1 MKSLLVIIIYS
12 IFLGCS
18 SGKQPNQSED
28 TTLIDTLEPDGTI
41 TDTTEI
47 TPSSQPAKEIK
58 TFKGLYTLGDEVN
71 TFRDCNTGKVYWV
84 EDESKKLTAAYQK
97 TKVFLSYP
105 YESVYAEL
113 KGYLKGKSNIGYAEE
128 YENVLLVTNVGVV
141 KQKSFRTECYNYE
154 FVCLGNEPFWSL
166 DINPQEQ
173 LLVLKDVGSEQTFV
187 FPYKAGKSSGNTI
200 TYATTNDKKESL
212 KAIITK
218 ETCSD
223 GMSDRTYNYSAQI
236 SFNGKLLKGCAIKKG
251 EKFPINQ

>member
-1 MKSLLVIIIYS
+1 MKILSLIVLLF
-12 IFLGCS
+12 FLGCS

-28 TTLIDTLEPDGTI
+28 TTLIDTVEPDGTI
-41 TDTTEI
+41 TDTNKI
-47 TPSSQPAKEIK
+47 TPSSQSSKRAK
-58 TFKGLYTLGDEVN
+58 TFKGLYKLGDEVN
-71 TFRDCNTGKVYWV
+71 TFRDCETGKVYWV
-84 EDESKKLTAAYQK
+84 EDESKKLAQAYQK
-97 TKVFLSYP
+97 TKAFLSYP
-105 YESVYAEL
+105 YESVYAEVS
-113 KGYLKGKSNIGYAEE
+113 GYLRGKSNIGYAAE
-128 YENVLLVTNVGVV
+128 YENVLLVTNVDVV

-173 LLVLKDVGSEQTFV
+173 LIVLKDVGSEQTYV

-200 TYATTNDKKESL
+200 IYDTTNDKKELL

>member
-1 MKSLLVIIIYS
+1 MKLFPIVALL
-12 IFLGCS
+12 FLLGCS
-18 SGKQPNQSED
+18 SGKQPNSSED

-47 TPSSQPAKEIK
+47 TPSSQSSRETK
-58 TFKGLYTLGDEVN
+58 TFKGLYKLGNEIN
-71 TFRDCNTGKVYWV
+71 TFRDCKTGKVYWV
-84 EDESKKLTAAYQK
+84 EDESKKLADAYKK

-113 KGYLKGKSNIGYAEE
+113 EGYLKGKSTIGYAGE
-128 YENVLLVTNVGVV
+128 YENVLSVTNVDIVT
-141 KQKSFRTECYNYE
+141 QKSFRTECYNYE

-173 LLVLKDVGSEQTFV
+173 LIVLKDVGSEQTYV